1 MIQKLDISGV
11 HMDVDQKLHDY
22 TVKKIGKLD
31 RYMPRHA
38 RKSVHA
44 EVFLKERMIKQKKE
58 CTAEATI
65 RMPRGNVTAKE
76 TTMNIYAAID
86 IIEAKLKNQIRK
98 YKDAHSTLRLHRRVL
113 RRLSRSPQEL

>member
-11 HMDVDQKLHDY
+11 HMDLDQKLHDY
-22 TVKKIGKLD
+22 TVRKIGKLD

-65 RMPRGNVTAKE
+65 RMPKGNVTAKE
-76 TTMNIYAAID
+76 TTMNIYAAVD

-113 RRLSRSPQEL
+113 RRLSRNPQEI

>member
-76 TTMNIYAAID
+76 TTMNIYAAVD